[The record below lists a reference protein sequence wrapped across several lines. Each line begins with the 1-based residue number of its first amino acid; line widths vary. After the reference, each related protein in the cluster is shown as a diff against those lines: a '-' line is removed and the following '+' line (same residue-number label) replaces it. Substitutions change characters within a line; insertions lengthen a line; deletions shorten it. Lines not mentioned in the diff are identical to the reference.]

1 MMTHPSDSA
10 EQREAEPELIEAL
23 SRELGIS
30 LAPAI
35 LPLGN
40 GAQVAVDG
48 LNLEARVACE
58 VYAHIGET
66 KGAQRHK
73 IARDILKLLAVERIR
88 GGGQWRKM
96 LCFADGATAQCLLG
110 RSWLAE
116 VCRTLDIE
124 IHVLPLSS
132 ELRAKILAAQRRQVM
147 VNPT

>member
-1 MMTHPSDSA
+1 M
-10 EQREAEPELIEAL
+10 
-23 SRELGIS
+23 
-30 LAPAI
+30 AI

-66 KGAQRHK
+66 KGAQSHK
-73 IARDILKLLAVERIR
+73 IARDILKLLAVEHIR
-88 GGGQWRKM
+88 GGGQWRKV

-116 VCRTLDIE
+116 VCRTLDVE

-132 ELRAKILAAQRRQVM
+132 ELQAKILAAQRRQVM